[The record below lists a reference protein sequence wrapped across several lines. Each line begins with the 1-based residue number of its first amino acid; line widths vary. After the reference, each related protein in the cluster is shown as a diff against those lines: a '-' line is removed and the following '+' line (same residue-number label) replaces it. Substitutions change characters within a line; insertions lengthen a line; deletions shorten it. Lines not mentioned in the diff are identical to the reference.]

1 MPGIDLG
8 DVGTSLSRAICP
20 LRGKKES
27 IDDDDE
33 KRRAPDRTCTMMVM
47 RVGLVSDLAA
57 LAGLLI

>member
-33 KRRAPDRTCTMMVM
+33 KRRARDRTCTMMVM

>member
-8 DVGTSLSRAICP
+8 DVGTSLSRGICP

-33 KRRAPDRTCTMMVM
+33 KRRAPDRTRT
-47 RVGLVSDLAA
+47 
-57 LAGLLI
+57 